1 MPTAEHLDLVRNQTR
16 LIDVRAPIE
25 FKQGHMPNSVNLPI
39 LTDEERHRIGIVYKQ
54 QGNEAAVRVGHKLV
68 SGSIRAERIARWLDA
83 CKDHPQA
90 QVMCW
95 RGGQRSALA
104 QTWLEEAGACPK
116 RVAGGFKALR
126 QLCIDVLNN
135 PDKNWWLLSGRTGSA
150 KTVIIS
156 KLVNSI
162 DLEGRANHRGSAF
175 GRRLTPQPTP
185 VTFENSLAADYL
197 NHNYA
202 DLVVEDESRT
212 IGSVGLPQVW
222 SEHMRSARIALVE
235 VSLAE
240 RIAHIEKE
248 YVTDALTEA
257 ETMGVLPAQI
267 QQNYLDA
274 LQRIKRRLGGLRFSE
289 MEKRLNQAFA
299 GQGSHASWISYLL
312 TEYYDP
318 MYDFQLSKKEDRI
331 TFRGDRVEVLEFLET
346 KQTEEPSVA
355 ESALS
360 Y

>member
-68 SGSIRAERIARWLDA
+68 SGSVRAERIDRWLDA

-156 KLVNSI
+156 KLLNSI

>member
-1 MPTAEHLDLVRNQTR
+1 MPTAENLDLVRNQTR

-25 FKQGHMPNSVNLPI
+25 FKQGHMPNSINLPI

-68 SGSIRAERIARWLDA
+68 SGSVRAERIAGWLDA
-83 CKDHPQA
+83 CKDHPQT

-156 KLVNSI
+156 KLTNSI

-197 NHNYA
+197 NHKYT

-222 SEHMRSARIALVE
+222 SEHMQSARIALVE
-235 VSLAE
+235 IGLAE

-248 YVTDALTEA
+248 YVTDALEEA
-257 ETMGVLPAQI
+257 ESMDVSPAQI

-274 LQRIKRRLGGLRFSE
+274 LQRIKRRLGGLRLSE

-318 MYDFQLSKKEDRI
+318 MYDFQLSKKADRI
-331 TFRGDRVEVLEFLET
+331 AFRGDRGEVLEFLQT
-346 KQTEEPSVA
+346 KQTKEHSTA
-355 ESALS
+355 
-360 Y
+360 

>member
-1 MPTAEHLDLVRNQTR
+1 MSAAENLTLIRDQIP

-25 FKQGHMPNSVNLPI
+25 FNQGHMPNSINLPI

-68 SGSIRAERIARWLDA
+68 SGTVKAERIAGWLKA
-83 CKDHPQA
+83 CEDNPTTQI
-90 QVMCW
+90 MCW
-95 RGGQRSALA
+95 RGGQRSTLA
-104 QTWLEEAGACPK
+104 QAWLEEAGAPQK
-116 RVAGGFKALR
+116 KVAGGFKALR
-126 QLCIDVLNN
+126 QVCIDVLDN
-135 PDKNWWLLSGRTGSA
+135 PNKNWWLLSGRTGSA

-156 KLVNSI
+156 KLSNSI

-197 NHNYA
+197 NHKYS

-222 SEHMRSARIALVE
+222 SEHMQSARIALVE
-235 VSLAE
+235 IGLAE

-248 YVTDALTEA
+248 YVTDALEEA
-257 ETMGVLPAQI
+257 ESMEASPAKI

-274 LQRIKRRLGGLRFSE
+274 LQRIKRRLGGLRLNE

-318 MYDFQLSKKEDRI
+318 MYDFQLSKKADRI
-331 TFRGDRVEVLEFLET
+331 AFRGDRGEVLEFLQT
-346 KQTEEPSVA
+346 KQTEEHSVA
-355 ESALS
+355 
-360 Y
+360 

>member
-1 MPTAEHLDLVRNQTR
+1 MSAAENLTLIRDQIP

-25 FKQGHMPNSVNLPI
+25 FNQGHMPNSINLPI

-68 SGSIRAERIARWLDA
+68 SGTVKAERIAGWLKA
-83 CKDHPQA
+83 CEDNPTTQI
-90 QVMCW
+90 MCW
-95 RGGQRSALA
+95 RGGQRSTLA
-104 QTWLEEAGACPK
+104 QAWLEEAGAPQK
-116 RVAGGFKALR
+116 KVAGGFKALR
-126 QLCIDVLNN
+126 QVCIDVLDN
-135 PDKNWWLLSGRTGSA
+135 PNKNWWLLSGRTGSA

-156 KLVNSI
+156 KLSNSI

-197 NHNYA
+197 NHKYS

-222 SEHMRSARIALVE
+222 SEHMQSARIALVE
-235 VSLAE
+235 IGLAE

-248 YVTDALTEA
+248 YVTDALAEA
-257 ETMGVLPAQI
+257 ESMEASPAQI

-274 LQRIKRRLGGLRFSE
+274 LQRIKRRLGGLRLNE

-318 MYDFQLSKKEDRI
+318 MYDFQLSKKADRI
-331 TFRGDRVEVLEFLET
+331 AFRGDRGEVLEFLQT
-346 KQTEEPSVA
+346 KQTEEHSVA
-355 ESALS
+355 
-360 Y
+360 

>member
-1 MPTAEHLDLVRNQTR
+1 MPTAENLDLVRKQTR

-25 FKQGHMPNSVNLPI
+25 FKQGHMPNSINLPI

-68 SGSIRAERIARWLDA
+68 SGSVRAERIAGWLEA

-95 RGGQRSALA
+95 RGGQRSTLA
-104 QTWLEEAGACPK
+104 QTWLEEAGASQK
-116 RVAGGFKALR
+116 KVAGGFKALR
-126 QLCIDVLNN
+126 QVCIDVLDN
-135 PDKNWWLLSGRTGSA
+135 PNKNWWLLSGRTGSA

-156 KLVNSI
+156 KLTNSI

-197 NHNYA
+197 NHKYT

-222 SEHMRSARIALVE
+222 SEHMQSARIALVE
-235 VSLAE
+235 IGLAE

-248 YVTDALTEA
+248 YVTDALEEA
-257 ETMGVLPAQI
+257 ESMEVTPTQI

-274 LQRIKRRLGGLRFSE
+274 LQRIKRRLGGLRLSE

-318 MYDFQLSKKEDRI
+318 MYDFQLSKKADRI
-331 TFRGDRVEVLEFLET
+331 AFRGDRGEVLEFLQT
-346 KQTEEPSVA
+346 KQTEEH
-355 ESALS
+355 SAA
-360 Y
+360 

>member
-1 MPTAEHLDLVRNQTR
+1 MPTAENLDLVRNQTR

-25 FKQGHMPNSVNLPI
+25 FKQGHMPNSINLPI

-68 SGSIRAERIARWLDA
+68 SGSVRAERIARWLDA
-83 CKDHPQA
+83 CKDHPQT

-95 RGGQRSALA
+95 RGGQRSTLA
-104 QTWLEEAGACPK
+104 QTWLEEAGASQK
-116 RVAGGFKALR
+116 KVAGGFKALR
-126 QLCIDVLNN
+126 QVCIDVLDN
-135 PDKNWWLLSGRTGSA
+135 PNKNWWLLSGRTGSA

-156 KLVNSI
+156 KLTNSI

-197 NHNYA
+197 NHKYT

-222 SEHMRSARIALVE
+222 SEHMQSARIALVE
-235 VSLAE
+235 IGLAE

-248 YVTDALTEA
+248 YVTDALEEA
-257 ETMGVLPAQI
+257 ESMDVSPAQI

-274 LQRIKRRLGGLRFSE
+274 LQRIKRRLGGLRLSE

-318 MYDFQLSKKEDRI
+318 MYDFQLSKKADRI
-331 TFRGDRVEVLEFLET
+331 AFRGDRGEVLEFLQT
-346 KQTEEPSVA
+346 KQTKEHSTA
-355 ESALS
+355 
-360 Y
+360 

>member
-156 KLVNSI
+156 KLLNSI

-248 YVTDALTEA
+248 YVTDALIEA

>member
-68 SGSIRAERIARWLDA
+68 SGSVRADRIARWLDA